1 MSSSHRPVI
10 QAIPPFKGGPLQ
22 ATAVQNRRP
31 TAAEAYVALAN
42 RKAGANVVST
52 RATGSEN
59 YRPSHHATSHHASQR
74 QQPVP
79 AVDRRPPQPQPA
91 PSERPKPAAR
101 LEREK
106 KRHHNDPKNIG
117 HWRLD
122 KLIGQ
127 GASGRVRLAVH
138 DQTGQKA
145 AVKII
150 PRTLINA
157 SRMSLRDADV
167 KANKMILGIERE
179 IVIMK
184 LIEHPNLLGLWD
196 VYETSKDLFLIM
208 EYVAGGELFDHLVA
222 QGKLTPRDAR
232 GYFRQIIFGMDYCHR
247 FNICHRDLKPENLLL
262 DETKKIVKVADF
274 GMAAL
279 QPTEKML
286 ETSCGSPH
294 YASPEIVSGK
304 RYKGTASDI
313 WSCGIILFALLCGRL
328 PFDDPNIQQ
337 LLGKVRAGKF
347 MMPEWL
353 EPASKDLIWR
363 MLQVDPEKRI
373 KMADIMRHPW
383 FTNNGKESSL
393 NPVSTSLDSLQ
404 MEHLTLETIDIDIL
418 GNLKTLWSELSEDDI
433 IKELLAPGPSW
444 QKTFYTLL
452 VAHRENH
459 SADDEQDMDDEFMNE
474 QIVTASVVPA
484 HALLSATG
492 TAKALEKARPHRPSD
507 VPGGTSAP
515 SSPRLESVEMDR
527 RHSTPEKG
535 SAYHTTPTRP
545 AEATPNKV
553 SPHVRPAN
561 PLPRLRPSPFDSP
574 ATGSASPSKPRAPSP
589 AQSAATSSSPRGA
602 DKPASYVLPQISLQ
616 TASPQRNERP
626 SVDLQRRN
634 TSPTK
639 SNTAAASAPPSA
651 RVALVNLHDAPMS
664 AHAAT
669 ASSSSTSSTSSTSSS
684 SASVAAARNRANRG
698 SGSEMMP
705 PLPLPGRASS
715 RPVSPTKA
723 TFGAAAT
730 QPPQP
735 APQPVLQRPST
746 ARAHTTHAAPS
757 IQVPQVGDATTQRFF
772 QEIADELASMRA
784 TGEKPDALQSKI
796 DQLKNSMAL
805 QQQKQQQQQAVSAP
819 TSSSATARGK
829 NSEVNQFEDA
839 EDDVGEGES
848 MRSVSQASS
857 HQQTYT
863 PSTPMTPLSP
873 AELVAPLSL
882 TDKSGAGVRSSVAS
896 SNASARNSVRS
907 ARSATEASSSGATS
921 RPTSVFSNISTGSTG
936 LGRKRSLLG
945 LRRGDKHQPQTA
957 ADANTI
963 RSIAYDQANAPPVLA
978 SIFAAPAA
986 GRSAHGAAA
995 PSSMRVPK
1003 LNPGL
1008 GLGLSG
1014 EAGADMISP
1023 PTTPVSAPVATLAPV
1038 ASSATSGNAP
1048 GKKDSW
1054 FAGLFNW
1061 KPATFTL
1068 MSTENFSETLSE
1080 CVRRLQ
1086 SYGVRVAMDESSDV
1100 HHTTLR
1106 CTINEYRESNGVTTA
1121 AKPLRFRV
1129 ELNILPVGSAGNSPQ
1144 VGGGLG
1150 LSLHGAPMGAGG
1162 SVMSHGLPWPALST
1176 YSRGSSAGGV
1186 MFATSVLVVQE
1197 KGALSTFKLIH
1208 GRLRREWTLDL
1219 ASAVI

>member
-1 MSSSHRPVI
+1 MLS
-10 QAIPPFKGGPLQ
+10 
-22 ATAVQNRRP
+22 RP
-31 TAAEAYVALAN
+31 TA
-42 RKAGANVVST
+42 
-52 RATGSEN
+52 
-59 YRPSHHATSHHASQR
+59 
-74 QQPVP
+74 
-79 AVDRRPPQPQPA
+79 
-91 PSERPKPAAR
+91 
-101 LEREK
+101 
-106 KRHHNDPKNIG
+106 
-117 HWRLD
+117 
-122 KLIGQ
+122 
-127 GASGRVRLAVH
+127 RLADH
-138 DQTGQKA
+138 H
-145 AVKII
+145 
-150 PRTLINA
+150 LF
-157 SRMSLRDADV
+157 
-167 KANKMILGIERE
+167 
-179 IVIMK
+179 
-184 LIEHPNLLGLWD
+184 LLD
-196 VYETSKDLFLIM
+196 NSFLIM

-262 DETKKIVKVADF
+262 DEAKKIVKVADF

-363 MLQVDPEKRI
+363 MLEVDPEKRI

-383 FTNNGKESSL
+383 FTNNGKESSV

-404 MEHLTLETIDIDIL
+404 TEHLTLETIDIDIL

-433 IKELLAPGPSW
+433 IKELLTPGPSW

-459 SADDEQDMDDEFMNE
+459 SADDEDDMDDKFMNG
-474 QIVTASVVPA
+474 QIVTASAVPA
-484 HALLSATG
+484 HALLSATS
-492 TAKALEKARPHRPSD
+492 TAKALEKARPRRPSD
-507 VPGGTSAP
+507 LPGGTSAP

-545 AEATPNKV
+545 TEVTPNKV

-561 PLPRLRPSPFDSP
+561 PSPRMRPSPFDSP
-574 ATGSASPSKPRAPSP
+574 AAGSASPSKLRAPSP
-589 AQSAATSSSPRGA
+589 AQSVATSSSPRGG
-602 DKPASYVLPQISLQ
+602 DKTGSYVLPQISLQ

-639 SNTAAASAPPSA
+639 SNTTAASAPPSA
-651 RVALVNLHDAPMS
+651 RIALANLYDAPMS
-664 AHAAT
+664 AHVAT
-669 ASSSSTSSTSSTSSS
+669 ASSSSTSSTSSS
-684 SASVAAARNRANRG
+684 SASVAAARTRANRG

-715 RPVSPTKA
+715 RPVSPTKT

-735 APQPVLQRPST
+735 AAQPPTQPALQRPST

-757 IQVPQVGDATTQRFF
+757 IQVLQVGDATMQKFF
-772 QEIADELASMRA
+772 QEIADELASIRA

-796 DQLKNSMAL
+796 EQLKNSMAM
-805 QQQKQQQQQAVSAP
+805 QQQQQQPMSAATP
-819 TSSSATARGK
+819 SSATGRGK
-829 NSEVNQFEDA
+829 NSEMNQFEDA
-839 EDDVGEGES
+839 EDDVSEGES

-863 PSTPMTPLSP
+863 PSTPMIPLSP
-873 AELVAPLSL
+873 AELIAPLSL
-882 TDKSGAGVRSSVAS
+882 TDKSGASVRSSVAS
-896 SNASARNSVRS
+896 SNASARNSIRS
-907 ARSATEASSSGATS
+907 ARSANEASSSGATL

-945 LRRGDKHQPQTA
+945 LRRGDKHQTQQHQTA

-963 RSIAYDQANAPPVLA
+963 RSIAYDQTHAPPALA
-978 SIFAAPAA
+978 SIFAAPAS
-986 GRSAHGAAA
+986 GRSANGGAT
-995 PSSMRVPK
+995 SSSTRAQK

-1008 GLGLSG
+1008 GLGLGG
-1014 EAGADMISP
+1014 EAGADMMSP
-1023 PTTPVSAPVATLAPV
+1023 PTTPVSPHVATLAPV
-1038 ASSATSGNAP
+1038 APSTTSGNAP

-1100 HHTTLR
+1100 HHTTLK

-1129 ELNILPVGSAGNSPQ
+1129 ELNILPVGSAANSPQ

-1150 LSLHGAPMGAGG
+1150 LSLHGAPMGGGGGRG
-1162 SVMSHGLPWPALST
+1162 SVLSHGLPSPALST

-1186 MFATSVLVVQE
+1186 TFATSVLVVQE

-1219 ASAVI
+1219 ASAAI

>member
-1 MSSSHRPVI
+1 
-10 QAIPPFKGGPLQ
+10 
-22 ATAVQNRRP
+22 
-31 TAAEAYVALAN
+31 
-42 RKAGANVVST
+42 
-52 RATGSEN
+52 
-59 YRPSHHATSHHASQR
+59 
-74 QQPVP
+74 
-79 AVDRRPPQPQPA
+79 
-91 PSERPKPAAR
+91 
-101 LEREK
+101 
-106 KRHHNDPKNIG
+106 
-117 HWRLD
+117 
-122 KLIGQ
+122 
-127 GASGRVRLAVH
+127 
-138 DQTGQKA
+138 
-145 AVKII
+145 
-150 PRTLINA
+150 
-157 SRMSLRDADV
+157 
-167 KANKMILGIERE
+167 
-179 IVIMK
+179 
-184 LIEHPNLLGLWD
+184 
-196 VYETSKDLFLIM
+196 M

-363 MLQVDPEKRI
+363 MLEVDPEKRI

-383 FTNNGKESSL
+383 FTNNGKESSV

-404 MEHLTLETIDIDIL
+404 MEQLTLETIDIDIL
-418 GNLKTLWSELSEDDI
+418 GNLKTLWFELSEEDI

-459 SADDEQDMDDEFMNE
+459 SADDDEDMEEEFMNE
-474 QIVTASVVPA
+474 QIVTASAVPA
-484 HALLSATG
+484 HALLSASSA
-492 TAKALEKARPHRPSD
+492 AKSLEKARPRRTGD
-507 VPGGTSAP
+507 APGATSAP

-545 AEATPNKV
+545 TDVTPTKV
-553 SPHVRPAN
+553 ASPHVRPAN
-561 PLPRLRPSPFDSP
+561 PSPRLRPSPLDSP
-574 ATGSASPSKPRAPSP
+574 AAATLDGPFASPSKLKAPALVKP
-589 AQSAATSSSPRGA
+589 AGPSSSPRT
-602 DKPASYVLPQISLQ
+602 DKNGSYVLPQISLQ

-626 SVDLQRRN
+626 TVDLQRRN

-639 SNTAAASAPPSA
+639 AAPASAPPSA
-651 RVALVNLHDAPMS
+651 RIAIANLYDAPTSVPM
-664 AHAAT
+664 AAT
-669 ASSSSTSSTSSTSSS
+669 GSSSSTSS
-684 SASVAAARNRANRG
+684 SASAAAARSRANRG

-715 RPVSPTKA
+715 RPVSPTKS

-735 APQPVLQRPST
+735 APQPVMQRPTT

-757 IQVPQVGDATTQRFF
+757 IQVPQVGDATMQKFF
-772 QEIADELASMRA
+772 QEIADELASIRA

-796 DQLKNSMAL
+796 EQLKNSVAL
-805 QQQKQQQQQAVSAP
+805 QQQQQQQATASSSS
-819 TSSSATARGK
+819 SSSAAGRVAGGK
-829 NSEVNQFEDA
+829 NSEMNQFEDA
-839 EDDVGEGES
+839 EDDVSEGES

-873 AELVAPLSL
+873 AELIAPLSL
-882 TDKSGAGVRSSVAS
+882 TDKAGASARSSVAS
-896 SNASARNSVRS
+896 SSASARNSIRS

-921 RPTSVFSNISTGSTG
+921 RPTSVFSNMSSGSTG

-945 LRRGDKHQPQTA
+945 LRRGTKEPAQSTA
-957 ADANTI
+957 SEANTI
-963 RSIAYDQANAPPVLA
+963 RSIAYDASHAPPALA
-978 SIFAAPAA
+978 SIFAPHASSRAA
-986 GRSAHGAAA
+986 QNSSSSSTSA
-995 PSSMRVPK
+995 SSRVQK

-1008 GLGLSG
+1008 GLDIGSG
-1014 EAGADMISP
+1014 SAANGPISP
-1023 PTTPVSAPVATLAPV
+1023 PTTPVSPAVATLAPLPT
-1038 ASSATSGNAP
+1038 ASTASAP

-1068 MSTENFSETLSE
+1068 MSTDNFSETLSE

-1086 SYGVRVAMDESSDV
+1086 SYGVRVAMDDSSDV
-1100 HHTTLR
+1100 HHTTLK
-1106 CTINEYRESNGVTTA
+1106 CTISEYRESNGVTTA

-1129 ELNILPVGSAGNSPQ
+1129 ELNILPVGSAANSPQ
-1144 VGGGLG
+1144 MGGLG
-1150 LSLHGAPMGAGG
+1150 LSLHGGAT
-1162 SVMSHGLPWPALST
+1162 MNNGLPSPALST

-1186 MFATSVLVVQE
+1186 TFATSVLVVQE

-1208 GRLRREWTLDL
+1208 ARLRREWTLDL
-1219 ASAVI
+1219 ASAVV

>member
-1 MSSSHRPVI
+1 MSSHRPVV

-22 ATAVQNRRP
+22 ATDVQNRRP

-59 YRPSHHATSHHASQR
+59 YRPAHHQATSHHASQR

-79 AVDRRPPQPQPA
+79 AVDRRPPQQQQA
-91 PSERPKPAAR
+91 PSERPKPVSR

-106 KRHHNDPKNIG
+106 KRHHNDPKHIG
-117 HWRLD
+117 HWKLD

-138 DQTGQKA
+138 DQTGQRA

-262 DETKKIVKVADF
+262 DETKKIVKIADF

-363 MLQVDPEKRI
+363 MLEVDPEKRI
-373 KMADIMRHPW
+373 KMTDIMRHPW
-383 FTNNGKESSL
+383 FTNNGKESSV
-393 NPVSTSLDSLQ
+393 NPVSTSLDTLQ
-404 MEHLTLETIDIDIL
+404 MEQLTLDTIDVDIL

-433 IKELLAPGPSW
+433 VKELLAPGPSW

-459 SADDEQDMDDEFMNE
+459 SADDEDDMDGDFMNE
-474 QIVTASVVPA
+474 QIVTASAVPA
-484 HALLSATG
+484 HALLSTSSA
-492 TAKALEKARPHRPSD
+492 AKSLEKARPRRPSD
-507 VPGGTSAP
+507 VGAATSAP
-515 SSPRLESVEMDR
+515 SSPLLESAEMDR

-535 SAYHTTPTRP
+535 SVYNTTPTRQSD
-545 AEATPNKV
+545 AATPTKV
-553 SPHVRPAN
+553 ASPHVRPAN
-561 PLPRLRPSPFDSP
+561 PSPRLRPSPLDSP
-574 ATGSASPSKPRAPSP
+574 AAISNGTYASPSRLRAPVP
-589 AQSAATSSSPRGA
+589 MEKAASTSSPRANKTG
-602 DKPASYVLPQISLQ
+602 SYVLPQISLQ

-626 SVDLQRRN
+626 SADLQRRN

-639 SNTAAASAPPSA
+639 SNTAATSAPPSA
-651 RVALVNLHDAPMS
+651 RVALANLYDAPTAS
-664 AHAAT
+664 HAAA
-669 ASSSSTSSTSSTSSS
+669 ASSSSTSSTSS
-684 SASVAAARNRANRG
+684 VNAARTRANRG
-698 SGSEMMP
+698 SASEMLP
-705 PLPLPGRASS
+705 PVPLPGRASS
-715 RPVSPTKA
+715 RPVSPMKT
-723 TFGAAAT
+723 TFGAIAT
-730 QPPQP
+730 LPPQP
-735 APQPVLQRPST
+735 APQPVPQRPSP
-746 ARAHTTHAAPS
+746 ARAHTTTAAAPS
-757 IQVPQVGDATTQRFF
+757 IQVPQVGDATMQKFF
-772 QEIADELASMRA
+772 QEIADELASIRK
-784 TGEKPDALQSKI
+784 TGDKPDALQSKLE
-796 DQLKNSMAL
+796 QLKSSMA
-805 QQQKQQQQQAVSAP
+805 QQRPPQQQQPQPSA
-819 TSSSATARGK
+819 SADRPK

-839 EDDVGEGES
+839 EDDVSEGES
-848 MRSVSQASS
+848 VRSVSQ
-857 HQQTYT
+857 TYT
-863 PSTPMTPLSP
+863 ASTPMTPLSP
-873 AELVAPLSL
+873 AELIAPLSL
-882 TDKSGAGVRSSVAS
+882 TDKMGPGARTSVAS
-896 SNASARNSVRS
+896 TGASSTTSARNSVRS
-907 ARSATEASSSGATS
+907 GRSAVEASSSGATS

-945 LRRGDKHQPQTA
+945 LRRGDKHQAQQQQTA

-963 RSIAYDQANAPPVLA
+963 RSIAYDQAHAPPALA
-978 SIFAAPAA
+978 SIFAAPGV
-986 GRSAHGAAA
+986 GRSGQAASNA
-995 PSSMRVPK
+995 SSTRTQK

-1008 GLGLSG
+1008 GLDMGAHS
-1014 EAGADMISP
+1014 AGGVISP
-1023 PTTPVSAPVATLAPV
+1023 PTTPVTPQLATLAPV
-1038 ASSATSGNAP
+1038 AASHSYSTAP

-1086 SYGVRVAMDESSDV
+1086 SYGVRVAMDDSSDV
-1100 HHTTLR
+1100 HHTTLK
-1106 CTINEYRESNGVTTA
+1106 CTINEYRESNGVVTA

-1129 ELNILPVGSAGNSPQ
+1129 ELNILPVGSTGNSPQ

-1150 LSLHGAPMGAGG
+1150 LTLNGSALGG
-1162 SVMSHGLPWPALST
+1162 GVMNHGLPSPALST
-1176 YSRGSSAGGV
+1176 RSRGSSAGGV
-1186 MFATSVLVVQE
+1186 TFATSVQVVQE
-1197 KGALSTFKLIH
+1197 KGALSTFKLVH

>member
-1 MSSSHRPVI
+1 MC
-10 QAIPPFKGGPLQ
+10 
-22 ATAVQNRRP
+22 
-31 TAAEAYVALAN
+31 
-42 RKAGANVVST
+42 T
-52 RATGSEN
+52 RHQKICEFSPKS
-59 YRPSHHATSHHASQR
+59 Y
-74 QQPVP
+74 
-79 AVDRRPPQPQPA
+79 PQPLVILSNVLTSA
-91 PSERPKPAAR
+91 SIHTRDSN
-101 LEREK
+101 
-106 KRHHNDPKNIG
+106 RH
-117 HWRLD
+117 
-122 KLIGQ
+122 
-127 GASGRVRLAVH
+127 S
-138 DQTGQKA
+138 
-145 AVKII
+145 
-150 PRTLINA
+150 
-157 SRMSLRDADV
+157 
-167 KANKMILGIERE
+167 
-179 IVIMK
+179 
-184 LIEHPNLLGLWD
+184 
-196 VYETSKDLFLIM
+196 FLIM

-363 MLQVDPEKRI
+363 MLEVDPEKRI

-383 FTNNGKESSL
+383 FTNNGKESSV

-404 MEHLTLETIDIDIL
+404 MEQLTLDTIDVDIL
-418 GNLKTLWSELSEDDI
+418 GNLKTLWFELSEEDI

-459 SADDEQDMDDEFMNE
+459 SADDEEDMEEDFMNE
-474 QIVTASVVPA
+474 QIVTASAVPA
-484 HALLSATG
+484 HALLSASSA
-492 TAKALEKARPHRPSD
+492 AKEKARPRRTSD
-507 VPGGTSAP
+507 APGATSAP

-535 SAYHTTPTRP
+535 SAYHTTPTSTRQ
-545 AEATPNKV
+545 ADVTPTKV
-553 SPHVRPAN
+553 PSPHVRPAN
-561 PLPRLRPSPFDSP
+561 PSPRLRPSPLDSP
-574 ATGSASPSKPRAPSP
+574 AALDGPFASPSKLRAPSP
-589 AQSAATSSSPRGA
+589 SKPAGPSSPRL
-602 DKPASYVLPQISLQ
+602 DKNGGYVLPQISLQ

-626 SVDLQRRN
+626 NADLQRRN

-639 SNTAAASAPPSA
+639 AAPASAPASA
-651 RVALVNLHDAPMS
+651 RIALANLYDAPTSVPM
-664 AHAAT
+664 AAT
-669 ASSSSTSSTSSTSSS
+669 ASSSSTSSSTSA
-684 SASVAAARNRANRG
+684 SASAASARSRANRG

-715 RPVSPTKA
+715 RPVSPTKS

-730 QPPQP
+730 QPLQP
-735 APQPVLQRPST
+735 AAQPVAQRPTT
-746 ARAHTTHAAPS
+746 ARAHTTNAAPS
-757 IQVPQVGDATTQRFF
+757 IQVPQVGDATMQKFF
-772 QEIADELASMRA
+772 QEIADELASIRA

-796 DQLKNSMAL
+796 EQLKTSMAM
-805 QQQKQQQQQAVSAP
+805 QQQQQQAASSSS
-819 TSSSATARGK
+819 SSSASASRGTGNGK
-829 NSEVNQFEDA
+829 NSEMNQFEDA
-839 EDDVGEGES
+839 EDDVSEGES

-873 AELVAPLSL
+873 AELIAPLSL
-882 TDKSGAGVRSSVAS
+882 TDKSAASARSSVASTVAS

-907 ARSATEASSSGATS
+907 ARSTTEASGSTS

-945 LRRGDKHQPQTA
+945 LRRGAKEQAHQQQTA
-957 ADANTI
+957 AEANTI
-963 RSIAYDQANAPPVLA
+963 RSIAYEQSHAPPALA
-978 SIFAAPAA
+978 SIFAPH
-986 GRSAHGAAA
+986 RSAAQ
-995 PSSMRVPK
+995 PSSSSRVQK

-1008 GLGLSG
+1008 GLDIGGGSSG
-1014 EAGADMISP
+1014 VGAISP
-1023 PTTPVSAPVATLAPV
+1023 PTTPVTPQLATLAPLPANTHNS
-1038 ASSATSGNAP
+1038 ASSSSSAP

-1086 SYGVRVAMDESSDV
+1086 SYGVRVAMDDSSDV

-1129 ELNILPVGSAGNSPQ
+1129 ELNILPVGSAANSPQ
-1144 VGGGLG
+1144 MSGLG
-1150 LSLHGAPMGAGG
+1150 LSLNGG
-1162 SVMSHGLPWPALST
+1162 TTMNHGLPSPALST

-1186 MFATSVLVVQE
+1186 TFATSVLVVQE
-1197 KGALSTFKLIH
+1197 KGALSSFKLIH

-1219 ASAVI
+1219 ASTIV